1 MNDEMKGPALV
12 RDDDELTSH
21 LRAIVAP
28 PADEAFWVKLEQRIM
43 ARIETHLARGREENR
58 WWALSARVY
67 QFGLLAAGLTLI
79 VAASVFL
86 RERALERRM
95 AYETVIETPSGQPQ
109 QVFARRG
116 LVPDRQATLRAVTD
130 H

>member
-1 MNDEMKGPALV
+1 MTEMNQGPQLV
-12 RDDDELTSH
+12 RDDDELTRE

-28 PADEAFWVKLEQRIM
+28 PADAAYWDALERSIM
-43 ARIETHLARGREENR
+43 ARVERGRQEGA
-58 WWALSARVY
+58 WWVLSERAY
-67 QFGLLAAGLTLI
+67 QIGLLAAGLTLI

-95 AYETVIETPSGQPQ
+95 AYETVIETPAALPQ
-109 QVFARRG
+109 TFARRG

>member
-1 MNDEMKGPALV
+1 MNNNEMKGPALV
-12 RDDDELTSH
+12 RDDDELTSQ

-28 PADEAFWVKLEQRIM
+28 PADDAYWTGLEQRIM
-43 ARIETHLARGREENR
+43 ARLERGREENR
-58 WWALSARVY
+58 GWALSARTY

-79 VAASVFL
+79 VAGSVFL

>member
-1 MNDEMKGPALV
+1 MTDDMNGPALM
-12 RDDDELTSH
+12 RDDGELTSQ

-28 PADEAFWVKLEQRIM
+28 PVDDAYWRGLEQRIM
-43 ARIETHLARGREENR
+43 ARVARGREEQR
-58 WWALSARVY
+58 WWALSPRAY
-67 QFGLLAAGLTLI
+67 QFGLLAAGMTLI

-95 AYETVIETPSGQPQ
+95 AYETVIETPSGEPQ

>member
-1 MNDEMKGPALV
+1 MSDMNQGPRLV
-12 RDDDELTSH
+12 QDDDELTRE

-28 PADEAFWVKLEQRIM
+28 PSDNAYWDSLEQRIM
-43 ARIETHLARGREENR
+43 ARVERGRHDGG
-58 WWALSARVY
+58 WWVLSERAY
-67 QFGLLAAGLTLI
+67 QIGLMAAGLTLI

-86 RERALERRM
+86 RQQALERRM
-95 AYETVIETPSGQPQ
+95 AYENVIEAPTASPQ
-109 QVFARRG
+109 TFARRG

>member
-1 MNDEMKGPALV
+1 MNDEMNGPALV

-28 PADEAFWVKLEQRIM
+28 PADDAYWNGLEQRIM
-43 ARIETHLARGREENR
+43 ARIERGREENR
-58 WWALSARVY
+58 WWALPARAY
-67 QFGLLAAGLTLI
+67 QFGLMAAGLTLI

-86 RERALERRM
+86 RERALESRM
-95 AYETVIETPSGQPQ
+95 AYETVIETPAGQPQ
-109 QVFARRG
+109 QVWARRG
-116 LVPDRQATLRAVTD
+116 LVPPDRQATLRAVTD

>member
-1 MNDEMKGPALV
+1 MTDEMQGPALV
-12 RDDDELTSH
+12 RDDAVTKE

-28 PADEAFWVKLEQRIM
+28 PEAASYWAGLEQRIM
-43 ARIETHLARGREENR
+43 ARIDRASEEGR
-58 WWALSARVY
+58 WWAFSERTY
-67 QFGLLAAGLTLI
+67 QLGLLAATLTLL
-79 VAASVFL
+79 VAGSVYL

-95 AYETVIETPSGQPQ
+95 AYETVIEAPANT

>member
-28 PADEAFWVKLEQRIM
+28 PADDAYWGGLEQRIM
-43 ARIETHLARGREENR
+43 ARIERGREEKR
-58 WWALSARVY
+58 WWALSPQVY

-109 QVFARRG
+109 QVWARRG
-116 LVPDRQATLRAVTD
+116 LVPPDRQATLRAVTD

>member
-1 MNDEMKGPALV
+1 MTEENENRGPALV
-12 RDDDELTSH
+12 RDDELTNH

-28 PADEAFWVKLEQRIM
+28 PAEDSYWLSLEQRI
-43 ARIETHLARGREENR
+43 LAYVERGQAQGK
-58 WWALSARVY
+58 WWALSERAY
-67 QFGLLAAGLTLI
+67 QIGLLAAGLTLI
-79 VAASVFL
+79 VAGSMYL

-95 AYETVIETPSGQPQ
+95 AYESVIEAPAQ
-109 QVFARRG
+109 QKVFARRG

>member
-1 MNDEMKGPALV
+1 MSENPMGPRIV
-12 RDDDELTSH
+12 RDEDELTRE

-28 PADEAFWVKLEQRIM
+28 PADASYWTTLEQRIL
-43 ARIETHLARGREENR
+43 ARIERGREER
-58 WWALSARVY
+58 AWWVMSERAY
-67 QFGLLAAGLTLI
+67 QFGLIAAGLTLI

-95 AYETVIETPSGQPQ
+95 AIESVIETPAGRTAPQ
-109 QVFARRG
+109 TFARRG
-116 LVPDRQATLRAVTD
+116 LVPPDAQATLRAVTD

>member
-1 MNDEMKGPALV
+1 MTEHHDEEKSGPALV
-12 RDDDELTSH
+12 RDDELTNH

-28 PADEAFWVKLEQRIM
+28 PFLADESYWLGLEKRIM
-43 ARIETHLARGREENR
+43 ARVQRGQAEGK
-58 WWALSARVY
+58 WWALSERAY

-79 VAASVFL
+79 VAGSMYL

-95 AYETVIETPSGQPQ
+95 AYETVIEAPAQ
-109 QVFARRG
+109 QKVFARRG

>member
-1 MNDEMKGPALV
+1 MTEHHREGPALV
-12 RDDDELTSH
+12 RDDELTTQ

-28 PADEAFWVKLEQRIM
+28 PADASYWDGLEARIL
-43 ARIETHLARGREENR
+43 ARIERGREERR
-58 WWALSARVY
+58 WWALSERAY

-79 VAASVFL
+79 VAGSVFL

-95 AYETVIETPSGQPQ
+95 AIRSVIETPAPAPQ
-109 QVFARRG
+109 VWARRG

>member
-1 MNDEMKGPALV
+1 MTNDMNTNGPALV
-12 RDDDELTSH
+12 RDDELTNH

-28 PADEAFWVKLEQRIM
+28 PADASYWDTLEQRIM
-43 ARIETHLARGREENR
+43 ARLDRGRDEGR
-58 WWALSARVY
+58 WWALSERAY
-67 QFGLLAAGLTLI
+67 QFGLMAAGLTLI
-79 VAASVFL
+79 VAGSVFL

-95 AYETVIETPSGQPQ
+95 AYESVITAPASAQP
-109 QVFARRG
+109 VFARRG

>member
-1 MNDEMKGPALV
+1 MTDQERTGPALV
-12 RDDDELTSH
+12 RDDEVTNH

-28 PADEAFWVKLEQRIM
+28 PADDSYWVGLEQRI
-43 ARIETHLARGREENR
+43 LARLERGQFFDEGR
-58 WWALSARVY
+58 WWALSERAY

-79 VAASVFL
+79 VAGSVFL

-95 AYETVIETPSGQPQ
+95 AYETVIESAAPTP

>member
-1 MNDEMKGPALV
+1 MTDEMRGPALV
-12 RDDDELTSH
+12 RDDELTNH
-21 LRAIVAP
+21 LRAITAP
-28 PADEAFWVKLEQRIM
+28 PEAASYWDALEARIMARIM
-43 ARIETHLARGREENR
+43 ARIESADDGR
-58 WWALSARVY
+58 WWAFSERTY
-67 QFGLLAAGLTLI
+67 QIGLLAAGLTLI
-79 VAASVFL
+79 VASSLYL

-95 AYETVIETPSGQPQ
+95 AYETVIESAATP

>member
-1 MNDEMKGPALV
+1 MTEDQNEQMGPALV
-12 RDDDELTSH
+12 RDDELTNH

-28 PADEAFWVKLEQRIM
+28 PADESYWLGLEKRIM
-43 ARIETHLARGREENR
+43 ARVQRGQADGK
-58 WWALSARVY
+58 WWALSERAY

-79 VAASVFL
+79 VAGSMYL

-95 AYETVIETPSGQPQ
+95 AYETVIEAPAQ
-109 QVFARRG
+109 QKVFARRG

>member
-1 MNDEMKGPALV
+1 MTDEMKGPALV
-12 RDDDELTSH
+12 RDDELTTH

-28 PADEAFWVKLEQRIM
+28 PADESYWLGLEQRIL
-43 ARIETHLARGREENR
+43 ARIERGQSEGK
-58 WWALSARVY
+58 WWALSERAY
-67 QFGLLAAGLTLI
+67 QIGLLAAGLTLI
-79 VAASVFL
+79 VAGSMYL

-95 AYETVIETPSGQPQ
+95 AYETVIEAPAQ
-109 QVFARRG
+109 QKVFARRG

>member
-1 MNDEMKGPALV
+1 MNEMNQGPRLV
-12 RDDDELTSH
+12 HDDDELTRE

-28 PADEAFWVKLEQRIM
+28 PADAAYWDSLEQRIM
-43 ARIETHLARGREENR
+43 ARVERGRSEGA
-58 WWALSARVY
+58 WWVLSERAY
-67 QFGLLAAGLTLI
+67 QFGLMAAGLTLI

-95 AYETVIETPSGQPQ
+95 AYETVIETPTAAPQ
-109 QVFARRG
+109 TFARRG